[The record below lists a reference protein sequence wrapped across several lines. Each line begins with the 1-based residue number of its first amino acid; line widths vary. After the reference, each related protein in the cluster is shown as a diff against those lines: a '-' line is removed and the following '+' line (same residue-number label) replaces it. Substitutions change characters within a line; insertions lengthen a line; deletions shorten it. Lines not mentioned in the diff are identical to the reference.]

1 MRDELFVRL
10 GKRCAI
16 DIGQVEG
23 QRVAIGTWNGLL
35 SVFNSL
41 LHDARK
47 EKVDG
52 GRAGRGF
59 CSRLYI
65 LDPKWNSKGTLPE
78 VDRTWASMQIGM
90 RNAW

>member
-35 SVFNSL
+35 
-41 LHDARK
+41 HDARDK
-47 EKVDG
+47 EVDG
-52 GRAGRGF
+52 GRAGGGF
-59 CSRLYI
+59 CSRPYV
-65 LDPKWNSKGTLPE
+65 LDPG
-78 VDRTWASMQIGM
+78 
-90 RNAW
+90 